1 MAASLTLEHPSGHPV
16 EVEAFSATDAKKSFG
31 AILDAAIAHG
41 IVAITRQNRTRAVI
55 LSLAE
60 YEALLRRLPDPLA
73 QLRGEFDELVAAM
86 QTPKARKAVDTLF
99 RATSKQLG
107 RAAVKGATRGG

>member
-1 MAASLTLEHPSGHPV
+1 MTVLTLNHPSGRPV

-31 AILDAAIAHG
+31 AILNAAIADG
-41 IVAITRQNRTRAVI
+41 IVAITRQNHTRAVI
-55 LSLAE
+55 LSLEE

-99 RATSKQLG
+99 QATSKKLG
-107 RAAVKGATRGG
+107 RAAVKGAARGG

>member
-1 MAASLTLEHPSGHPV
+1 MTTLTLNHPSGLSL

-31 AILDAAIAHG
+31 AILDAAIARG
-41 IVAITRQNRTRAVI
+41 MVAITRQNHTRAVI
-55 LSLAE
+55 LSLE
-60 YEALLRRLPDPLA
+60 VYEALLRRLPDPLA

-86 QTPKARKAVDTLF
+86 QTPRARKAVDTLF
-99 RATSKQLG
+99 RATPKQLG

>member
-1 MAASLTLEHPSGHPV
+1 LTLNHPSGRAL

-41 IVAITRQNRTRAVI
+41 IVAITRQSRTRAVI
-55 LSLAE
+55 LSLEE
-60 YEALLRRLPDPLA
+60 YEALLRRLPDPLE
-73 QLRGEFDELVAAM
+73 QLRGEFDELVAEM

-99 RATSKQLG
+99 RATTKQLG
-107 RAAVKGATRGG
+107 RAAVKGASRGG

>member
-1 MAASLTLEHPSGHPV
+1 MTTRTLNHPSGRTL

-31 AILDAAIAHG
+31 AILNAAIARG
-41 IVAITRQNRTRAVI
+41 IVAITRQNHTRAVI
-55 LSLAE
+55 LSLEE
-60 YEALLRRLPDPLA
+60 YEALLRRLPDPLE

-99 RATSKQLG
+99 RATPKQLG

>member
-1 MAASLTLEHPSGHPV
+1 MTALTIDHPSGRHL

-41 IVAITRQNRTRAVI
+41 IVAITRQNHTRAVM
-55 LSLAE
+55 LSLEE
-60 YEALLRRLPDPLA
+60 YEALLRRIPDPLA

-86 QTPKARKAVDTLF
+86 QTPESREAVDTLF
-99 RATSKQLG
+99 RATTKQLG
-107 RAAVKGATRGG
+107 RAAVKGAIRGG